1 LVFGNL
7 KYDYYVL
14 TYYKALYYPLFFS
27 PVKHKTHFK
36 SVYSPNA
43 LHWPEVVIWGW
54 VISCINTNYLL
65 PKKEIRRNQA
75 NNVSTSRLY

>member
-1 LVFGNL
+1 LFFGNL

-14 TYYKALYYPLFFS
+14 TYYKALYYLLFFS

-43 LHWPEVVIWGW
+43 PHWREVVIWGW
-54 VISCINTNYLL
+54 GEPFHVNTNKLL
-65 PKKEIRRNQA
+65 TA
-75 NNVSTSRLY
+75 